1 MSAGTT
7 PVTLPGGCYGL
18 QMQSDGR
25 EFNSTPGGSLRIPDE
40 YATELAQSSAGRT
53 GMITIGLHVSIGTK
67 RGRVCTACSFRA
79 QAWSARCPR
88 SGCGAPTREETE
100 HDNLRT

>member
-7 PVTLPGGCYGL
+7 PVTLAPGCYGL

-25 EFNSTPGGSLRIPDE
+25 EFNSTPGGSLRVPDRYE
-40 YATELAQSSAGRT
+40 DELRRSNAGRN
-53 GMITIGLHVSIGTK
+53 GLITIGLHLSIGTR
-67 RGRVCTACSFRA
+67 RGRVCTRCSFRA
-79 QAWSARCPR
+79 QAWSETCPR

-100 HDNLRT
+100 DDHLRA